1 MKYVRTDV
9 PEGLSPTEVGK
20 EIGAHAKHSGAGE
33 GSGKHTRA
41 IVIME
46 AVLLS
51 VVAVTAAWSGFAS
64 AKWGTES
71 SLNLARA
78 SAARAQANRAN
89 LQNLTIRGID
99 ASGFNAWFTAKIAD
113 NANGQRIAI
122 KRFRPQYRVAFNAWI
137 ATHPDTNPNAPP
149 GPQYMPEY
157 KQPLQALSVRLDHR
171 ADEYFAEGSKD
182 GGTSDDYVRTT
193 IFLASVLFL
202 VGISSH
208 FPLVG
213 ARYGLI
219 GVGVLLLTFEFIQL
233 LGLPR
238 PPS

>member
-1 MKYVRTDV
+1 V

-20 EIGAHAKHSGAGE
+20 EIGAHGQHAGADG
-33 GSGKHTRA
+33 GPGKHART
-41 IVIME
+41 IVIIE

-51 VVAVTAAWSGFAS
+51 MVAVTAAWSGFAS

-78 SAARAQANRAN
+78 SATRAQANRAN

-99 ASGFNAWFTAKIAD
+99 ASGFNAWFTAKIAG
-113 NANGQRIAI
+113 NKNGQRIAI

-157 KQPLQALSVRLDHR
+157 KQPLQALSERLDR
-171 ADEYFAEGSKD
+171 KADEYFAEGSKN

-219 GVGVLLLTFEFIQL
+219 GVGILLLIFAFIQL
-233 LGLPR
+233 IGLPT